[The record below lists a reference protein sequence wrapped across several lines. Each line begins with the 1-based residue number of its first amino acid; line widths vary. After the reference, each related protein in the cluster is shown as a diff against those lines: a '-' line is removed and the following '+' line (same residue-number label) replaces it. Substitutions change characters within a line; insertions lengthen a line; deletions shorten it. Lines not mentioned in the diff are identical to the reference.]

1 MVPRVPRGSS
11 LSMKSYVQYIARDV
25 RWYIIVNPQLSY
37 DGGLPVGFD
46 PSNTDIIH
54 AKIACQIK
62 DVADNV
68 TDIYIM

>member
-1 MVPRVPRGSS
+1 MSDG
-11 LSMKSYVQYIARDV
+11 I
-25 RWYIIVNPQLSY
+25 YIIVKPHVSY